1 MGNWD
6 EPTIWTSPI
15 RRVGDNRPNYMYN
28 EEKNYINFR
37 TIKDKCEL
45 GYLDR
50 NNNILYLNYDY
61 KMQFKA
67 IKKQIIK
74 DYQPKSVSEY
84 CNIRGLGI

>member
-6 EPTIWTSPI
+6 NPTIWISPI

-28 EEKNYINFR
+28 EEKYSINFR

-45 GYLDR
+45 GYLDK
-50 NNNILYLNYDY
+50 NKGILYLNYDY
-61 KMQFKA
+61 RMRFKA
-67 IKKQIIK
+67 IKKQIIN
-74 DYQPKSVSEY
+74 DYAPKNVGDY